1 MGVIDTESKLYFSKN
16 SIFADMFNFKLYNGE
31 NVIKAHEL
39 RELDTTE
46 ISVPYG
52 NGARVPIQ
60 KSRDVLKIWSAM
72 TDGRAVYVILG
83 SEVQD
88 KIHYAMPVKN
98 GLYDMLGYASQVNE
112 SRKSYK
118 NDSKNADLSIDNG
131 TVKIKLTSAEF
142 LSGFRKEDKIIPII
156 TLTVYLSAE
165 EWDGPLDLYGM
176 LDIEDKELLKFIP
189 NYWVNLIAPTNMNDN
204 DFDKFHTDLGLAMKV
219 LKYQNEGVVEVIQS
233 TNHKKID
240 RDTAVFLNAVTNLG
254 LEFQEKEEAID
265 MCKAMEDYTKKQRI
279 VGAIE
284 AMKRLNTS
292 DPDIVNTIMDMF
304 DVTRDYVLALLTPK
318 MA

>member
-304 DVTRDYVLALLTPK
+304 DVTMDYVLALLTPK

>member
-265 MCKAMEDYTKKQRI
+265 RKS
-279 VGAIE
+279 V
-284 AMKRLNTS
+284 
-292 DPDIVNTIMDMF
+292 V
-304 DVTRDYVLALLTPK
+304 
-318 MA
+318 